1 MGSSAPAGRV
11 TRQAASITG
20 KISSTAASGP
30 AASRASAW
38 APTTNLAI
46 IRQAVVVRDRPGPAP
61 MAAAGD
67 PAWRS
72 LIGSSYSPTAG
83 EESIT

>member
-1 MGSSAPAGRV
+1 MGSSAPAGRA

-20 KISSTAASGP
+20 KISSTTSGP